1 MKKNKLSNQKWYN
14 NAVAV
19 LIGVVSYVAL
29 TNLGTIVGAL
39 KSFSGYFTAVF
50 IGCVIAYMV
59 NPLASFMEENFFQGL
74 KKQPVR
80 WMLSVIVAMLVL
92 ILLLMC
98 LMLMLIPQLIESIS
112 LLVGNMD
119 GYIRTLEGMIA
130 NWNIAGIDLSE
141 QLNEFM
147 ASSEDLIKTG
157 TQLLTSSLSRI
168 LAASKGIG
176 KNLLN
181 LLLALIL
188 SIYLL
193 GAKDSLKQG
202 SRRLLKASMSDQWY
216 DVVVTFLKRCNNI
229 LVRYIIFS
237 ILDAAIVGG
246 ANAFFMA
253 IVGMQYVGLISVVVG
268 VTNLIPSF
276 GPMIGAVIGGF
287 ILLLVNPWHAL
298 IFLVF
303 TAVLQTLDGY
313 VIKPKLFGD
322 SLGVSGFLILI
333 AIIVFGNIWGIW
345 GILLAIPL
353 AAIIDFTYEEYFLPH
368 LEARKARMV
377 EEEERE
383 QRKAAQKL
391 EKKGDKA
398 EEKLEKKAEAAE
410 EKLAQETAKVSTAE
424 AASAQETAK
433 VSTAEAAS
441 AQADRADEQK
451 VQE

>member
-29 TNLGTIVGAL
+29 THLGTIVGAL

-74 KKQPVR
+74 KKRPVR

-377 EEEERE
+377 AEEERE
-383 QRKAAQKL
+383 QRKVAQKL

>member
-168 LAASKGIG
+168 LAASRGIG

-229 LVRYIIFS
+229 LGRYIIFS

-246 ANAFFMA
+246 ANAVFMA

-377 EEEERE
+377 EEEEKE

-398 EEKLEKKAEAAE
+398 EEKLEKKAEAAV
-410 EKLAQETAKVSTAE
+410 EKLVQETAKVST
-424 AASAQETAK
+424 
-433 VSTAEAAS
+433 VEAAS

>member
-74 KKQPVR
+74 KKRPVR

-168 LAASKGIG
+168 LAASRGIG

-229 LVRYIIFS
+229 LGRYIIFS

-246 ANAFFMA
+246 ANAVFMA

-377 EEEERE
+377 AEEEKE

-391 EKKGDKA
+391 EKKSDK
-398 EEKLEKKAEAAE
+398 
-410 EKLAQETAKVSTAE
+410 V
-424 AASAQETAK
+424 
-433 VSTAEAAS
+433 V
-441 AQADRADEQK
+441 DRADVPAENMDVETHTKKTGEPVGAHAEEMAAIEQK
-451 VQE
+451 VEQ

>member
-147 ASSEDLIKTG
+147 ASSENLIKTG

-168 LAASKGIG
+168 LAASRGIG

>member
-147 ASSEDLIKTG
+147 ASSENLIKTG

-168 LAASKGIG
+168 LAASRGIG

-410 EKLAQETAKVSTAE
+410 EKLVQETAKVSTAE

>member
-168 LAASKGIG
+168 LAASRGIG

-216 DVVVTFLKRCNNI
+216 DVVVTFLRRCNNI

-398 EEKLEKKAEAAE
+398 EEKLEKKAEAAV
-410 EKLAQETAKVSTAE
+410 EKLVQETAKVST
-424 AASAQETAK
+424 
-433 VSTAEAAS
+433 VEAAS

>member
-92 ILLLMC
+92 IMLLMC

-147 ASSEDLIKTG
+147 ASSENLIKTG

-168 LAASKGIG
+168 LAASRGIG

-377 EEEERE
+377 AEEERE

-398 EEKLEKKAEAAE
+398 EEKLEKKAEAAV
-410 EKLAQETAKVSTAE
+410 EKLVQETAKVSTVE

>member
-168 LAASKGIG
+168 LAASRGIG

-398 EEKLEKKAEAAE
+398 EEKLEKKAEAAV
-410 EKLAQETAKVSTAE
+410 EKLVQETAKVSTVE

-451 VQE
+451 VHE

>member
-74 KKQPVR
+74 KKRPVR

-168 LAASKGIG
+168 LAASRGIG

-216 DVVVTFLKRCNNI
+216 DVVVTFLKHCNNI
-229 LVRYIIFS
+229 LGRYIIFS

-246 ANAFFMA
+246 ANAVFMA

-398 EEKLEKKAEAAE
+398 EEKLEKKAEAAV
-410 EKLAQETAKVSTAE
+410 EKLVQETAKVSTVE

-451 VQE
+451 VHE